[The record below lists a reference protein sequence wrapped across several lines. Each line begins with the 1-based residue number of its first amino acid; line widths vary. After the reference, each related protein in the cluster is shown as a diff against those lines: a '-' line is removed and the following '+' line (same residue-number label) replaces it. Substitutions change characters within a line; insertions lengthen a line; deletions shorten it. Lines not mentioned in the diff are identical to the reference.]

1 MKLIFKLIMSL
12 LILASLTSF
21 QATAQEVEVEEEDED
36 EVVEEVVVTGSRIAR
51 DPNEL
56 AQPITIISGEEY
68 RNRGYTN
75 AAQALTDLPGVGTV
89 NSLSG
94 DQVD

>member
-1 MKLIFKLIMSL
+1 MKIDFKLIMSL

-68 RNRGYTN
+68 
-75 AAQALTDLPGVGTV
+75 L
-89 NSLSG
+89 SLIHISEPTRL
-94 DQVD
+94 V

>member
-1 MKLIFKLIMSL
+1 MKIDIKLIMSL

-56 AQPITIISGEEY
+56 AQPI
-68 RNRGYTN
+68 
-75 AAQALTDLPGVGTV
+75 L
-89 NSLSG
+89 SLIHI
-94 DQVD
+94 